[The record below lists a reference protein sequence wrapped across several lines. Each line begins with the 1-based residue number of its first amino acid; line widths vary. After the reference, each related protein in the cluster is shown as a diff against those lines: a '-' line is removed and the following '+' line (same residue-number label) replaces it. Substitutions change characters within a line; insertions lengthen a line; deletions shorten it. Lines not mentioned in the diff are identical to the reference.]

1 MRRPTSDAVLYE
13 SDVNYMHIRHLNMK
27 SYSTQDSYKLEVQV
41 RPLIAVTN
49 AVSWRSE
56 GIWYQVLC
64 AIKMKCYL
72 SGMPE
77 LRLGL
82 NDKVMFEST
91 GRNARGKAIEMEDVG
106 FHQCVLLSR
115 FENDRTISFIPPD
128 GEFELMSYRLSTPV
142 KLIWIEV
149 AVEHHKGSRIEYM
162 VKVEVQFKRRS
173 TANKVEIYVPIPSGA
188 GTPKFRTT
196 FVCRIQPLSRGREF
210 LMHAHFGLLSV
221 HRTHPDHGQVRDPVL
236 HHIRHPEVHYLKI
249 VDKTGYEA
257 LPWVRYIAQYGEDYR
272 RMLVPTRCYPCS
284 RQIQSSMANVARSL
298 LTVLEKRS
306 APIVLM

>member
-56 GIWYQVLC
+56 GIWYRKNEVFLRVVEVLC

-188 GTPKFRTT
+188 GTPKFRVSRFLLVSRSTLCWLRLPTT
-196 FVCRIQPLSRGREF
+196 AGVDRNRVIRPRQDHVRVQDPATKQRPRVP
-210 LMHAHFGLLSV
+210 HA
-221 HRTHPDHGQVRDPVL
+221 R
-236 HHIRHPEVHYLKI
+236 
-249 VDKTGYEA
+249 A
-257 LPWVRYIAQYGEDYR
+257 LRPPQRPQE
-272 RMLVPTRCYPCS
+272 
-284 RQIQSSMANVARSL
+284 
-298 LTVLEKRS
+298 
-306 APIVLM
+306 